1 MIICKNLSKVK
12 TNLSQPVYKETL
24 ETVWEKLVIHHMVCL
39 GLRGLKG
46 FKKKTIPN
54 YWNATFLKD
63 ISSLSLR

>member
-46 FKKKTIPN
+46 F
-54 YWNATFLKD
+54 
-63 ISSLSLR
+63 